1 MRASCR
7 RLFFTTLLLCIGANN
22 SVFAHTVVT
31 VTDNSGQTVPD
42 AVVYAEPEFAIS
54 NSKPEAAVIEQ
65 KNKTFI
71 PLVTVVQTGATISF
85 PNNDTVK
92 HQAYSFSPAKTFELK
107 LYSGKPTAPLLF
119 DKAGTVTV
127 GCNIHDQMLA
137 YIHVVNTPF
146 FAKTDA
152 QGNATLPALPAGKYA
167 LKVWHYLQAPGSE
180 PQSQALVVA
189 KEVPSISVRLNFK
202 QR

>member
-65 KNKTFI
+65 KNKTF
-71 PLVTVVQTGATISF
+71 
-85 PNNDTVK
+85 
-92 HQAYSFSPAKTFELK
+92 
-107 LYSGKPTAPLLF
+107 
-119 DKAGTVTV
+119 
-127 GCNIHDQMLA
+127 
-137 YIHVVNTPF
+137 
-146 FAKTDA
+146 
-152 QGNATLPALPAGKYA
+152 
-167 LKVWHYLQAPGSE
+167 
-180 PQSQALVVA
+180 
-189 KEVPSISVRLNFK
+189 
-202 QR
+202 

>member
-146 FAKTDA
+146 FAKTDV